1 MLTASKILARPKDSG
16 QRMLLRTS
24 GCRKNVFSSQSP
36 RKTVPGEAISAK
48 LGVLSSGR
56 APATAPRGLCFQP
69 SSKFAPRLLFDALR
83 RTPWHTLRLDARQN
97 VLQHA
102 VAPLREHHA
111 GAQRALDRR
120 ARQIGSAGAGG
131 ERRNGQAL
139 ARRAIPIGGG

>member
-69 SSKFAPRLLFDALR
+69 SSKFAPREAGCAFVGTRAGHRSTRALLPAELEIR
-83 RTPWHTLRLDARQN
+83 SARLQRG
-97 VLQHA
+97 
-102 VAPLREHHA
+102 
-111 GAQRALDRR
+111 GAQHVDLEIAGSDR
-120 ARQIGSAGAGG
+120 GG
-131 ERRNGQAL
+131 V
-139 ARRAIPIGGG
+139 